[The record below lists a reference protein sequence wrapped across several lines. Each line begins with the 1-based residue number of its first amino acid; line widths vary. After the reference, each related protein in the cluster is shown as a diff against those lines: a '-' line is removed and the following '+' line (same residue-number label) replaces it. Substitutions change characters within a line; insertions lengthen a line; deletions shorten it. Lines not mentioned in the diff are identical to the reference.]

1 MNQKTIFLRCTIL
14 TAYNGEPNKADEVG
28 GATYLSFTQ
37 SPSPTSGVTFAWSSM
52 NPLLVICLPEIPSQ
66 KLLFVGLAPE
76 ASFNKAQADMLGD
89 VIGDLEDNLTAVAM
103 ETDPDKKVSQWWKSL
118 LFFS

>member
-1 MNQKTIFLRCTIL
+1 MC
-14 TAYNGEPNKADEVG
+14 
-28 GATYLSFTQ
+28 TYLSFIQ
-37 SPSPTSGVTFAWSSM
+37 SPSPTSGVTFAWRWSSR
-52 NPLLVICLPEIPSQ
+52 NPLLVICLPEILSQ